1 MLKKCSPP
9 HIVESTI
16 NTDLDGKRE
25 AEKKN
30 IFEEFALEEL
40 VGLAVYTSADL
51 PDPVQ
56 HIGQGRSSQL
66 PGMSARVGM
75 SRRND
80 ES

>member
-1 MLKKCSPP
+1 MEKERP
-9 HIVESTI
+9 
-16 NTDLDGKRE
+16 KR
-25 AEKKN
+25 KN
-30 IFEEFALEEL
+30 RFEEFALEEL